1 MEKYNPYKNIF
12 YYYRG
17 QGSKKHGDFDK
28 QIEDNTTKAL
38 INTLEKSKR
47 NIVKSFLKLINVNI
61 PIEGKEITY
70 DLQVAEELS
79 RPDGLIQIGDH
90 SVYIESKID
99 APLEID
105 QLKKHLNGIDKG
117 YLLCI
122 TPREKDVDLIKKM
135 DDTRLRFITWE
146 QIYRLFNNKNQKIKD
161 VQTKFIL
168 KEFLEYLE
176 VINMASFTGWQRK
189 DFEAFLFIENDPKR
203 ELRLRV
209 KEKFRLYIEEL
220 NSLLKEK
227 NIINIL
233 EPYVGNLGS
242 KDVDVWASVSEP
254 PLNQKV
260 HKPHFSAWI
269 NSYEFEIGV
278 QIEGKTPAYKM
289 KQYIGENK
297 LGFLRI
303 LRRLEG
309 FKIELNEK
317 VEIHPKVHKFRFV
330 AKIQA
335 GKHCTENDVNYLL
348 EKMNQYNLFALHI
361 GKTFGRDDKK
371 IQSEKFLKTSVKIVK
386 QLMEYYDF
394 AFGRTE

>member
-1 MEKYNPYKNIF
+1 MRKYNPYKNIF

-17 QGSKKHGDFDK
+17 PGSKKHGDFDK

-38 INTLEKSKR
+38 INTLEKSRK
-47 NIVKSFLKLINVNI
+47 NILKSFLKLVDINV
-61 PIEGKEITY
+61 PIESKVILY
-70 DLQVAEELS
+70 DLQVSEKFS
-79 RPDGLIQIGDH
+79 RPDGLIQIADQ

-99 APLEID
+99 APLERE
-105 QLKKHLNGIDKG
+105 QLERHLQSIDKG

-122 TPREKDVDLIKKM
+122 TPREKDFDLIKKM
-135 DDTRLRFITWE
+135 RDNRLRFITWE
-146 QIYRLFNNKNQKIKD
+146 QIFHLFKSTLPRIKD
-161 VQTKFIL
+161 VQTRFVL
-168 KEFLEYLE
+168 TEFLEYLE
-176 VINMASFTGWQRK
+176 VINMAPFTGWQKK
-189 DFEAFLFIENDPKR
+189 DFEAFLFIENDPNN

-227 NIINIL
+227 NIINTL
-233 EPYVGNLGS
+233 EPYVGKLGG
-242 KDVDVWASVSEP
+242 KDVDVWGSVSEP
-254 PLNQKV
+254 PVNKKV

-278 QIEGKTPAYKM
+278 QIEGKTPANKM

-297 LGFLRI
+297 SEFLRI

-309 FKIELNEK
+309 FKIELNER
-317 VEIHPKVHKFRFV
+317 VEIQPQVHNFRFV

-348 EKMNQYNLFALHI
+348 EKMNQYNLFAFHI
-361 GKTFGRDDKK
+361 GKSFSMDDEK
-371 IQSEKFLKTSVKIVK
+371 IQSQKFLKTSMRIIK
-386 QLMEYYDF
+386 QLMDYYNF
-394 AFGRTE
+394 AWGRK